1 MRITVALH
9 NCVWKLHAK
18 NVSLWGL
25 EMIKAVARIS
35 SWISP
40 FHSFSDGVPQAGGTL
55 NVQQSLADIGLL
67 GVESLVFL
75 SKSKACASAK
85 KESSS
90 WKFSTFSVYWA
101 FFCLKSTMFIKQSV
115 ESEVNLGENS
125 ELPGPL
131 CKEDFQRGDPA
142 EY

>member
-9 NCVWKLHAK
+9 NCVWKLHGK

-25 EMIKAVARIS
+25 EMIKAVGRIFFLD
-35 SWISP
+35 ITFP
-40 FHSFSDGVPQAGGTL
+40 FLLDRVPQAGGTL
-55 NVQQSLADIGLL
+55 NVQQSLADMGLL